1 MTPGIPTDVS
11 YKALKEGE
19 KNQSFLLGL
28 IKMKRRAKVGKK
40 ITSHYQ
46 ELHTYFLSS
55 LLAYCPMVFEKLA
68 KKKSSWVAGTVLER
82 FSM

>member
-11 YKALKEGE
+11 YKAFKKK

-28 IKMKRRAKVGKK
+28 IKMKRRAKVRKK
-40 ITSHYQ
+40 IMSHYQ
-46 ELHTYFLSS
+46 EFHTYFLSS
-55 LLAYCPMVFEKLA
+55 LLAYCPAFFEKLA
-68 KKKSSWVAGTVLER
+68 KSGWVAGTVLEG